1 MLNVF
6 FLIEKISETMYI
18 LFELLKFINLRKY
31 ELIFINIS
39 SEKYTFLKMCHFYS
53 KCARFYINDNKIST
67 M

>member
-1 MLNVF
+1 
-6 FLIEKISETMYI
+6 MYI